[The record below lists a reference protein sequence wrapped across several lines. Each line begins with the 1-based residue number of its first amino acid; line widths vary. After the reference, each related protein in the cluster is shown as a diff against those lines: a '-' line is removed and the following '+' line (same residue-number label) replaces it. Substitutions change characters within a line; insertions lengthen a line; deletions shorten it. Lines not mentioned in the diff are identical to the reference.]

1 MMQPFLAEFAGTLLL
16 ILLGNGVVANVVLDR
31 TKGHGAGWIVITFG
45 WGMAVY
51 VAVWCV
57 GELSGAHINPA
68 VTLGLAAAGQFDW
81 SNVLGYVIAQLL
93 GAFVGAGL
101 VYIVYRDH
109 YVVTKDADAKLG
121 TFATGPAIRSPVN
134 NFISEVLGTMVLLL
148 AVLFAIYPGEPNVE
162 IDAAM
167 RPGLATLGALRIGLV
182 VFAIGL
188 CLGGTTGYAINPA
201 RDFSPRLAHFPLPIP
216 GKRDSDW
223 GYAWIPI
230 AGPLVGALLAVA
242 IWRGLLADM

>member
-1 MMQPFLAEFAGTLLL
+1 MQPFLAEFAGTLLL

-31 TKGHGAGWIVITFG
+31 TKGHGSGWIVVTFG
-45 WGMAVY
+45 WAMAVY

-68 VTLGLAAAGQFDW
+68 VSLGLAAAGQFDW
-81 SNVLGYVIAQLL
+81 SNVPGYVMAQLL
-93 GAFVGAGL
+93 GAFVGAVL

-109 YVVTKDADAKLG
+109 FAVTKDADSKLG
-121 TFATGPAIRSPVN
+121 SFATGPAIRSPVN
-134 NFISEVLGTMVLLL
+134 NFISEVLGTTVLLL
-148 AVLFAIYPGEPNVE
+148 AVLFAISPGEPDVQ
-162 IDAAM
+162 IDTATD
-167 RPGLATLGALRIGLV
+167 PGLATLGALRIGLV

-201 RDFSPRLAHFPLPIP
+201 RDFSPRLAHFLLPIP

-223 GYAWIPI
+223 GYAWIPV

-242 IWRGLLADM
+242 IWRGLLAEW